1 MTSSCYQSCSSLPP
15 AESRLRAASGEE
27 IFTVRL
33 RHPQD
38 AHKREYPD
46 LVYGKIVRLQ
56 RSFNTSQTVSED
68 GDSTGLDAADAILV
82 KSDGTPTYHF
92 ANVIDD
98 HLMKI
103 THVVRG
109 SEWAASLPL
118 HYDIYTAF
126 GWEPPQFAHVGLLV
140 DETQAKLSKRNMD
153 LALDVKSMQTEQGI
167 LPQTLNNF
175 LVLLG
180 WSNPLQNDVMD
191 MEELIRNFDL
201 KFTRGNTIVKTGK
214 LLYLQKQ
221 HVARLCAHA
230 VEAKSIEPIKDI
242 VAGITER
249 AWKTYRPV
257 LINRDLTGTAGTT
270 PLRFRAALEIYCTHI
285 LLADSKA
292 YLNAQNFVERNR
304 YFFHYDRKDV
314 SGEEVQNP
322 NQKRPLRGKVHTEG
336 LLGIRADL
344 ARTLEEDFDWR
355 LGTGN
360 EEESG
365 VEELGERLHALER
378 RLHAVLARQ
387 TWLMALQLPLCYL
400 PIAETPVDLEFVAEY
415 QFQAAWEQLKPA
427 SLYDPLTLG
436 KDVERIARTLLGED
450 VAEIEAAA
458 EAKGNFESKFED
470 LNQSKGERKEQEK
483 EGERREKTPHEQK
496 VFALVWRYKVCNA
509 ALMRDLR
516 WCLSYGLP
524 GPGMSVVMALL
535 GKAEVVRRLGVRRAV
550 VEEVEESDEEEEEE
564 EEEDQRRLKEES
576 YR

>member
-1 MTSSCYQSCSSLPP
+1 MTSGCYQICSSLPP

-27 IFTVRL
+27 LFTVRL
-33 RHPQD
+33 RHPQN

-56 RSFNTSQTVSED
+56 RSFTASQKVSED
-68 GDSTGLDAADAILV
+68 SDSTGLDAADVVLV

-103 THVVRG
+103 THVIRG

-153 LALDVKSMQTEQGI
+153 LALDVKSMRTEQGI

-201 KFTRGNTIVKTGK
+201 KFTRGNTMIKTGK

-221 HVARLCAHA
+221 HVARLCAQA
-230 VEAKSIEPIKDI
+230 IETKSIEPIKDI
-242 VAGITER
+242 VAGITES

-270 PLRFRAALEIYCTHI
+270 PLRFRAVLEIYCTHI

-304 YFFHYDRKDV
+304 YFFHYDRKNV

-322 NQKRPLRGKVHTEG
+322 NQKRPLRGKVHMEG
-336 LLGIRADL
+336 LLGVRADL

-365 VEELGERLHALER
+365 VEELEERLHALER
-378 RLHAVLARQ
+378 SLHAVLSRQ

-415 QFQAAWEQLKPA
+415 QFQSAWEQLKPA
-427 SLYDPLTLG
+427 SLYDSLTLG

-450 VAEIEAAA
+450 MTEA
-458 EAKGNFESKFED
+458 EAKGNFESKIED

-483 EGERREKTPHEQK
+483 EGENREKTPHEQK
-496 VFALVWRYKVCNA
+496 VSALVWRHKICNA

-516 WCLSYGLP
+516 WYLSYGLP

-535 GKAEVVRRLGVRRAV
+535 GKAEVVRRLGVRRAMV
-550 VEEVEESDEEEEEE
+550 EVEESNDE
-564 EEEDQRRLKEES
+564 EEEDQRRLREEFN
-576 YR
+576 R